1 MTVMSNQSRN
11 FFLPFSSIH
20 YSSLITRPSVRP
32 FVGANLINRFTF
44 VGGNGSGGGGGGHDD
59 SLNTFDNRAAAAASF
74 SNNSNS
80 IQEPKSDLDSILK

>member
-20 YSSLITRPSVRP
+20 YSSLITRPSVRS

-44 VGGNGSGGGGGGHDD
+44 VGGNGSGGGGGHDD